1 MSAGQ
6 KEGSRTMGTGRSG
19 GCVLISLHELGIA
32 TRDLRNQVPVV
43 VVSRGYAAQR
53 GG

>member
-1 MSAGQ
+1 
-6 KEGSRTMGTGRSG
+6 MGTGNSG

-43 VVSRGYAAQR
+43 VVVQRFYAAQR